1 MAYRSI
7 WSDLVQNG
15 ARAARTVLGRTLG
28 RPFNPRSTQP
38 VRRRPSGHS
47 PYPGDFTGKVTPVYA
62 PNLDSVPDPGEVVWT
77 WVPFEEDFERGK
89 DRPVLLIGR
98 DEPWLLALML
108 TSKDHH
114 RDADDEARWGR
125 RWMDVGSGVWDP
137 EGRPSEIRLDRVL
150 RIDSRKVR
158 REGAVLDRNLFNQ
171 VAASL

>member
-15 ARAARTVLGRTLG
+15 VRATTNALGRALG
-28 RPFNPRSTQP
+28 RSVGRGSTQP
-38 VRRRPSGHS
+38 VRRRPSGHR
-47 PYPGDFTGKVTPVYA
+47 PYPGDFAGQVSPVYA

-114 RDADDEARWGR
+114 RDAADEAGWGR
-125 RWMDVGSGVWDP
+125 RWMDVGSGAWDP

-150 RIDSRKVR
+150 RIDPRKVR